1 MDITWVEKYKNL
13 ADKNENIIFK
23 NDSDISNFLI
33 ISDLLI
39 SDTSSVVYEFL
50 LLNKPVITFRNISK
64 NINWKNLTNYSNLE
78 KEVADSINNDNHF
91 KSRNA
96 IIEKYHP
103 YNDGKSAKRM
113 IEAVEN
119 YLKYNKVPEN
129 RKISIFRML
138 KTFYKILAKKI

>member
-1 MDITWVEKYKNL
+1 MTDYKHYFKGFIGGITG
-13 ADKNENIIFK
+13 I
-23 NDSDISNFLI
+23 
-33 ISDLLI
+33 LI
-39 SDTSSVVYEFL
+39 SHPIDTYRVNYQTFNKIKFSQLYRGVLPPLISVS
-50 LLNKPVITFRNISK
+50 I
-64 NINWKNLTNYSNLE
+64 E
-78 KEVADSINNDNHF
+78 KALVFGIFNNINNDNHF

-119 YLKYNKVPEN
+119 YLKYNKVPKN